1 MKIVIDHSYVGFNL
15 SEESWTAYGKGKP
28 KDLKSIAFRT
38 DSDLTRVVEQLEERA
53 NSQSKF
59 GPKNNL
65 EIVEVPDGI
74 PVQIENYDGNEWV
87 AETHRT
93 WGEDERM

>member
-1 MKIVIDHSYVGFNL
+1 
-15 SEESWTAYGKGKP
+15 
-28 KDLKSIAFRT
+28 
-38 DSDLTRVVEQLEERA
+38 VVEQLEERA